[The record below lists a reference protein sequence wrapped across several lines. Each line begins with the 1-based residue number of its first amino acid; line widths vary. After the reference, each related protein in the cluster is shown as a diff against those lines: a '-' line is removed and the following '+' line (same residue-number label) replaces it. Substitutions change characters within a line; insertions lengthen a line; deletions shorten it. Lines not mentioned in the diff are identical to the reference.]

1 MKNTIDVESKVEET
15 ASLGVGAEKI
25 VRKPVQKT
33 GNARKGK
40 IETNKD
46 KLAKDKLAKEKLT
59 KDKLLKEKLAKDELV
74 KDAST
79 TAFEEFKIEVT
90 PMDEKASKEK
100 SNKKNKGKKAT
111 EVRFNKPIECFAEEI
126 SNSEVPLVIE
136 GPKMELDASEKKK
149 KKDAKSD
156 KKKLNKKRT
165 LCKLVKNDFLKKH
178 FASYKDLVTNPEW
191 ICRKCGRV
199 SNDPKIL
206 CKPILLSNTDNEDI
220 IIS

>member
-15 ASLGVGAEKI
+15 TSLGIGAEKI
-25 VRKPVQKT
+25 VRKPVQKI
-33 GNARKGK
+33 GNAGKGK
-40 IETNKD
+40 METDKNKLAKD
-46 KLAKDKLAKEKLT
+46 KMAKEKLAKDKLAKDDMT
-59 KDKLLKEKLAKDELV
+59 
-74 KDAST
+74 KDASPSLK
-79 TAFEEFKIEVT
+79 EFKIEVT
-90 PMDEKASKEK
+90 PVNEKASKEK
-100 SNKKNKGKKAT
+100 NNEKASEEKNKGKKAT
-111 EVRFNKPIECFAEEI
+111 EIKFNKPIECFAEEI
-126 SNSEVPLVIE
+126 SNSEAPLIIE
-136 GPKMELDASEKKK
+136 ATNTELDASEKKK

-199 SNDPKIL
+199 SNDPKFL
-206 CKPILLSNTDNEDI
+206 CKPILLSKINNEDI